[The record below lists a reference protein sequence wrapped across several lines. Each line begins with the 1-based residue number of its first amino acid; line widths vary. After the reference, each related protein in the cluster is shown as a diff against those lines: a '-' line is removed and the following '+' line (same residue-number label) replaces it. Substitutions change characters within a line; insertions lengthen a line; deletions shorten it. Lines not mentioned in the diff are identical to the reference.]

1 MANDIVMP
9 RLGWTMESGRLV
21 EWFKQ
26 DGEEVAA
33 GELLFAVETDKAIQE
48 VEALDSGVLHIPSD
62 SPLGEEAPVGALLG
76 YILAPGEAAPTE
88 TGTAAQEP
96 VAVQADGPAISIVAE
111 AEAIAA
117 TAQGG
122 VPAIS
127 PRAKRVAAELGV
139 DWVVLA
145 GSGSTGRIVERDIR
159 AAAGAQPVAAD
170 AVARGRATPSVK
182 RMANE
187 QGVDLAAVA
196 GSAPGGR
203 VTRGDIA
210 NAAKN
215 GRGENYLPAASHL
228 VIEPDDQVTPISAVR
243 RITALRMAE
252 AAHTVAPVTLTTE
265 IDATELV
272 GTRARLK
279 ADLAAGGETVPT
291 ITDMLAKLTALA
303 LTKHSEMN
311 CALDGESI
319 VQHASVHI
327 GIAVDGERGLFAP
340 VIRNADR
347 KSLFTIAEESTG
359 LIASAR
365 AGSLAP
371 DLMSGSTFTI
381 TNLGMFG
388 VDAFTPILNLPEAA
402 ILGVGRIVAKPV
414 VIDEETE
421 EIAVRKMLTLSLT
434 FDHRSVDGAPAARFL
449 QSLSRMIE
457 RPASWLMR

>member
-62 SPLGEEAPVGALLG
+62 SPLGEEAPV
-76 YILAPGEAAPTE
+76 
-88 TGTAAQEP
+88 
-96 VAVQADGPAISIVAE
+96 
-111 AEAIAA
+111 
-117 TAQGG
+117 
-122 VPAIS
+122 
-127 PRAKRVAAELGV
+127 
-139 DWVVLA
+139 
-145 GSGSTGRIVERDIR
+145 
-159 AAAGAQPVAAD
+159 
-170 AVARGRATPSVK
+170 
-182 RMANE
+182 
-187 QGVDLAAVA
+187 
-196 GSAPGGR
+196 
-203 VTRGDIA
+203 
-210 NAAKN
+210 
-215 GRGENYLPAASHL
+215 
-228 VIEPDDQVTPISAVR
+228 
-243 RITALRMAE
+243 
-252 AAHTVAPVTLTTE
+252 TLTTE

-272 GTRARLK
+272 ATRARLK

-291 ITDMLAKLTALA
+291 LTDMLAKLTALA
-303 LTKHSEMN
+303 LEKHAQLNS
-311 CALDGESI
+311 ALDGETI
-319 VQHASVHI
+319 VQHASIHI
-327 GIAVDGERGLFAP
+327 GIAVDAERGLYAP

-347 KSLFTIAEESTG
+347 KSLFTIAEESAG

-388 VDAFTPILNLPEAA
+388 IDAFTPILNLPEAA

-434 FDHRSVDGAPAARFL
+434 FDHRIVDGAPAARFL
-449 QSLSRMIE
+449 QTLSRMIE
-457 RPASWLMR
+457 HPTSWLMR